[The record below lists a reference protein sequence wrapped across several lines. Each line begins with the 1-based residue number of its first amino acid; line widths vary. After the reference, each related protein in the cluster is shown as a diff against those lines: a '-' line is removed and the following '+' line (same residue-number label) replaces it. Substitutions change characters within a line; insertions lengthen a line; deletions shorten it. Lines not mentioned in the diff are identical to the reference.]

1 MKYTIIKI
9 ATIVL
14 VFSQLTNCKN
24 PEKIQKPTI
33 TSNNNYKYDS
43 IKTAKKDTVNLYADL
58 DKLIDTISNKNDKNA
73 ALEFKKYIQSKKYI
87 VYCELSNFQ
96 INGIPI
102 YKFTRQNII
111 DNFGK
116 PLKEYEPNYECG
128 FHSSEQ
134 QGKTYILLKY
144 KEIDFIGNEE
154 EGYLAE
160 EIDLNLIDNSDTS
173 ITLYGTKISN
183 KTTVE
188 DLEKIFKKDLEFSEN
203 DESIILQDF
212 SDDNFSIEFK
222 NGFASKITYFSPC

>member
-1 MKYTIIKI
+1 M
-9 ATIVL
+9 
-14 VFSQLTNCKN
+14 
-24 PEKIQKPTI
+24 
-33 TSNNNYKYDS
+33 
-43 IKTAKKDTVNLYADL
+43 
-58 DKLIDTISNKNDKNA
+58 
-73 ALEFKKYIQSKKYI
+73 
-87 VYCELSNFQ
+87 
-96 INGIPI
+96 
-102 YKFTRQNII
+102 
-111 DNFGK
+111 
-116 PLKEYEPNYECG
+116 
-128 FHSSEQ
+128 
-134 QGKTYILLKY
+134 LKY

-203 DESIILQDF
+203 EESIILQDF